1 MSPQNA
7 QPKRFVL
14 SLTVSQWQRLAAE
27 LLAMENAP
35 HNPAVPVEKQLERD
49 RAGEQVQAQ
58 VSAALEKTRELSD
71 DQKVSWTLTLVRTT
85 AKYLLTACD
94 RLRRAALQQAWSIR
108 ALTPAELPPVLT
120 EVRSW
125 DVIMRELS
133 TQHGVIHPLGEMV
146 RPLRMNDM
154 ELVALGVP
162 CETLLNGEDLLS
174 L

>member
-1 MSPQNA
+1 MESARANTCSTASGTSAP
-7 QPKRFVL
+7 FVRG
-14 SLTVSQWQRLAAE
+14 VGRGRRLALVAACAH
-27 LLAMENAP
+27 LA
-35 HNPAVPVEKQLERD
+35 
-49 RAGEQVQAQ
+49 EQVQAQ

-71 DQKVSWTLTLVRTT
+71 DHKVSWTLTLVRTT

-94 RLRRAALQQAWSIR
+94 RLRRTALQQAWSIR

-120 EVRSW
+120 EVRGW

-146 RPLRMNDM
+146 RPLRLNDM